1 MNKFFLD
8 IYDRLSRNKPFSIFL
23 MAFVLG
29 LCVLSALRL
38 DYKENIADFLPT
50 DPEKERYT
58 SVYNDMSDQ
67 GRVTIIFSA
76 DTTQLA
82 GDEALDALM
91 DAMDA
96 FEQRW
101 QECDTAQL
109 VSDLRCKVDG
119 SQVFDAMDFIREN
132 QPLFL
137 TESDYRRMDSLLADP
152 DHVAT
157 SMANI
162 KRVLSMPTAGF
173 VVDGIKADP
182 LNLYS
187 PTLQRLN
194 VLNPTQG
201 YRILVAV
208 LGQ

>member
-1 MNKFFLD
+1 MNKFFLG
-8 IYDRLSRNKPFSIFL
+8 IYDHLSRNKPLSIFL

-38 DYKENIADFLPT
+38 DYKENIADFLPP

-67 GRVTIIFSA
+67 GQVTIIFSA

-101 QECDTAQL
+101 QENDTALL
-109 VSDLRCKVDG
+109 VSDLHCKVDG
-119 SQVFDAMDFIREN
+119 SQVFDAMDFIR
-132 QPLFL
+132 
-137 TESDYRRMDSLLADP
+137 
-152 DHVAT
+152 
-157 SMANI
+157 
-162 KRVLSMPTAGF
+162 
-173 VVDGIKADP
+173 
-182 LNLYS
+182 
-187 PTLQRLN
+187 
-194 VLNPTQG
+194 
-201 YRILVAV
+201 
-208 LGQ
+208 